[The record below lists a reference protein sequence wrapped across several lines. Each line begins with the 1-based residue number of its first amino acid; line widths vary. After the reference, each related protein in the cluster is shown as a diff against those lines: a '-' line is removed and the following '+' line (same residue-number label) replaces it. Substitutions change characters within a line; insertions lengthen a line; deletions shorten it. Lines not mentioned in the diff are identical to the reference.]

1 MKKLKA
7 IGQVLSKEEL
17 RKLAGGNDDVGCLRG
32 SNCTLYVSEYGMTI
46 SGYCGNYTCDWG
58 VTCLCVTTW
67 GCYRTSSGS
76 YGCNPGGYG
85 G

>member
-7 IGQVLSKEEL
+7 IGQVLTKEEL
-17 RKLAGGNDDVGCLRG
+17 RKLAGGDDDPYGCLRG
-32 SNCTLYVSEYGMTI
+32 ASCKVYITQYPGSPAI

-67 GCYRTSSGS
+67 GCYQTTSGS
-76 YGCNPGGYG
+76 YGCNPQ
-85 G
+85 